1 MQENE
6 SIEIKVRQKRR
17 SSEQI
22 TELVREFRSSG
33 LNATEVL
40 RTARRRGLGSHL
52 NFQQYFNLF
61 YSTCAIVGKQLP
73 AINSTIAYV
82 IPTVLYSDAQGT
94 TH

>member
-17 SSEQI
+17 GSEQI

-40 RTARRRGLGSHL
+40 RTALDRAERVAAQAENHTTAE
-52 NFQQYFNLF
+52 QQ
-61 YSTCAIVGKQLP
+61 CAQ
-73 AINSTIAYV
+73 TDWIA
-82 IPTVLYSDAQGT
+82 S
-94 TH
+94 

>member
-6 SIEIKVRQKRR
+6 SIEIEVRQKRW

-40 RTARRRGLGSHL
+40 RTAWDRVERVAAQSENRTTAEQQCAQTDWIGS
-52 NFQQYFNLF
+52 
-61 YSTCAIVGKQLP
+61 
-73 AINSTIAYV
+73 
-82 IPTVLYSDAQGT
+82 
-94 TH
+94 